1 MELKYQIYRVIDLL
15 QSKEPYD
22 KYDLAFELELNPKTA
37 SRHLKEL
44 WALDLL
50 YICGWEKEYHNFH
63 PVYRWGNKPDVERP
77 AALTNAE
84 TSKRYRERIKNA
96 GHGKSA
102 AAL

>member
-1 MELKYQIYRVIDLL
+1 MEQKYQVYQVIAQL
-15 QSKEPYD
+15 QNREAYD
-22 KYDLAFELELNPKTA
+22 KYDLAFELEMHPKTA

-50 YICGWEKEYHNFH
+50 YICGWEKEHQSFH

-77 AALTNAE
+77 AAVSGAE
-84 TSKRYRERIKNA
+84 RSKRYRDRKRNER
-96 GHGKSA
+96 HGEQP